1 MKFKKEL
8 AIVIFVLI
16 SAQMFPT
23 DGISISIG
31 GDAGGFDE
39 VIQANINDQFHGS
52 TILTADSLSDTI
64 TGSGSI
70 KKRFFSNPSS
80 IGSAE
85 VGFDIKDA
93 KSYSYDHY
101 VDQDYSSVSDTLDV
115 SNADKITAYASAYNS
130 RGDSVSASTT
140 VSGIR
145 NGASLH
151 GYSSSALV
159 WQTPSNILTKATQKF
174 ESASGDIIQT
184 NEWAKR
190 AEGDAAS
197 SRSSVIKG
205 SMEGYVGGAYADVNL
220 DHYYDPEWFYESGQA
235 YVSRSFNCPLAAKI
249 ETEEDARNAEGYK
262 ASSGIVVKSGSVDS
276 YYGAAYSGLAQTYGE
291 DRPSGKH
298 AYATVYNDIF
308 GLSGA
313 KIQANEKATDT
324 VGDMAISRT
333 DIAKGSMDFYTGS
346 ADASLIKKEILSS
359 PESRYASISHS
370 IEGLTGIKA
379 QIDEK
384 AFDTKGIFTGTSMS
398 LRQGSIR
405 SYSGNAEASLVQW
418 VDPLDNAFARSY
430 AHEISGK
437 ELDLGALAINAEGI
451 MMHNSTK
458 LKNPASIIFENRA
471 EVYLGIPSIHQGQI

>member
-1 MKFKKEL
+1 MKFEKEL
-8 AIVIFVLI
+8 AIAIFVLI
-16 SAQMFPT
+16 SAQMLPA
-23 DGISISIG
+23 DGISISVG
-31 GDAGGFDE
+31 GDAGGFNED
-39 VIQANINDQFHGS
+39 IQANINDRFDGS

-64 TGSGSI
+64 AGSGSI

-85 VGFDIKDA
+85 VGFDIKNA

-101 VDQDYSSVSDTLDV
+101 VDPDYSSVSDTLDV

-130 RGDSVSASTT
+130 RGDRISASTT
-140 VSGIR
+140 VSGTR

-151 GYSSSALV
+151 GYSGSAIV
-159 WQTPSNILTKATQKF
+159 WQTPSNILAKATQEF

-197 SRSSVIKG
+197 SGLSVVKG
-205 SMEGYVGGAYADVNL
+205 SLEGYVGGAYTAVDL
-220 DHYYDPEWFYESGQA
+220 EHYYDPEWFYESGQA
-235 YVSRSFNCPLAAKI
+235 YASRSFNCPSAAKI
-249 ETEEDARNAEGYK
+249 QTEENARNAEGYK
-262 ASSGIVVKSGSVDS
+262 ASSGIEVKSGSMDS

-291 DRPSGKH
+291 DLPSGKH

-313 KIQANEKATDT
+313 KIQAYEKATDI

-333 DIAKGSMDFYTGS
+333 DIAKGFMEFYSGS
-346 ADASLIKKEILSS
+346 ADASLIKKEILLS
-359 PESRYASISHS
+359 PESRYASVSHS
-370 IEGLTGIKA
+370 IERLTGIKA

-384 AFDTKGIFTGTSMS
+384 AFDTKGIFTGTSTS
-398 LRQGSIR
+398 LGQGSIG

-418 VDPLDNAFARSY
+418 DDPMDNAFARSY

-437 ELDLGALAINAEGI
+437 RLDLGAVAINAEGI
-451 MMHNSTK
+451 MKHNSTK
-458 LKNPASIIFENRA
+458 LKNPASINFENRA
-471 EVYLGIPSIHQGQI
+471 EVNLGIPSIYQGQI